1 MLQEE
6 GEGESR
12 EIKDY
17 GRDFLERKQNKN
29 EEGIESLIQVNVK
42 TELIKN

>member
-1 MLQEE
+1 MQGVGDELIRCMLQEE

-17 GRDFLERKQNKN
+17 GRDFLERENK
-29 EEGIESLIQVNVK
+29 
-42 TELIKN
+42 IKIRKE